1 MYTSYDFKTKEDLAD
16 TVKAGKKVTLFQP
29 KSVRRYLGKNVALN
43 GTFTVMGPHI
53 KLASKDKAHGTSP
66 KEEEVKV
73 HTWFATVVVKD
84 GVVKEVM

>member
-1 MYTSYDFKTKEDLAD
+1 MYTSYDFRTKEDLAAA
-16 TVKAGKKVTLFQP
+16 VKAGRKVTLFQP
-29 KSVRRYLGKNVALN
+29 KSVRRYLGKFVALN

-53 KLASKDKAHGTSP
+53 KLAPKDRS
-66 KEEEVKV
+66 EEVKT